1 MQKSPTFLSHDDE
14 PVTVMPKKFG
24 GRKLES
30 TTKDGSDLGDEEEEN
45 KLEEL
50 KVIIVVESDAEYIKK
65 S

>member
-1 MQKSPTFLSHDDE
+1 MSHDDE
-14 PVTVMPKKFG
+14 PVTVMPKGFD

-30 TTKDGSDLGDEEEEN
+30 TTKGDEDENN

-50 KVIIVVESDAEYIKK
+50 KVIIVVEGDAENIKK